1 MEWLKRLQCLPNR
14 YFFFIANFY
23 HNKIKKSRNSSE
35 DPPSSRHAVVG
46 ENGVL
51 KAQDGRLR
59 GSPSWFISEHAPLK
73 AVRFEFNVEGEG
85 DSRRESIDCIKLYE
99 KGPSG
104 HSMPGRP

>member
-1 MEWLKRLQCLPNR
+1 M
-14 YFFFIANFY
+14 
-23 HNKIKKSRNSSE
+23 NSSE

-46 ENGVL
+46 ENGAL

-59 GSPSWFISEHAPLK
+59 GSPSWLISGHAPLN
-73 AVRFEFNVEGEG
+73 VRFEFNVKGEE
-85 DSRRESIDCIKLYE
+85 DSRCKGIDCITPYE